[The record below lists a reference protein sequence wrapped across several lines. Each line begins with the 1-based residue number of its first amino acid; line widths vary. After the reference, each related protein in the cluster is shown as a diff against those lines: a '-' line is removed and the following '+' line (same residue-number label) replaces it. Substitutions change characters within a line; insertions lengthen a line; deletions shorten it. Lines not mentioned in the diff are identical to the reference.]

1 MSQVFEA
8 LRRAE
13 QIRKNREE
21 ESSATANAAA
31 YKPKVNVG
39 PPAYLGRSLRV
50 RGQITGQEALQVD
63 GQVEGAISL
72 ENCPL
77 TVGRT
82 GQIKATIVAG
92 EVVVDGQVDGELRAT
107 ERIVIKKDACVSGTV
122 TARRIAI
129 EDGAQVNATIQQ
141 SANGR

>member
-1 MSQVFEA
+1 M
-8 LRRAE
+8 
-13 QIRKNREE
+13 
-21 ESSATANAAA
+21 
-31 YKPKVNVG
+31 
-39 PPAYLGRSLRV
+39 

-129 EDGAQVNATIQQ
+129 EDGAQVNATIHQ